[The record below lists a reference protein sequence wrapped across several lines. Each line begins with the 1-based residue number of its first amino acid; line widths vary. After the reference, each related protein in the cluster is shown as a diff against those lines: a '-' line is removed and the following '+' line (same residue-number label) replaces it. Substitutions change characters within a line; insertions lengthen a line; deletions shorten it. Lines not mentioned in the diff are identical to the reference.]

1 MKQLLTES
9 ITANQAIEY
18 MDKRQ
23 VVAITY
29 DDSTDGIYSTFSR
42 YIEIFGI
49 GKTLKGTNCLIAY
62 QRNNYSNS
70 LSGVVNGE
78 RGKKFV
84 RPNDRIMWRIFLL
97 DKITSIKP
105 TKDTFNTSMDFISK
119 NRPKLNLM
127 YKNMGSVIAKIIPDG
142 APLPPKT
149 PIENPVDT
157 EVNVGDKPEDTAST
171 DKTEPIKPISGS
183 TETTKEVSFPLT
195 DVRNFKTILGKFVRD
210 WSTKNKKPLYKN
222 DVTQIDNDTLQAE
235 IRMGKDTDFF
245 ELKKTPT
252 GYTLTSRDNKF
263 GFEPLEGK
271 TINDLLT
278 KFNSRP
284 L

>member
-29 DDSTDGIYSTFSR
+29 DSEDGYSEYTR
-42 YIEIFGI
+42 YVEPFAI
-49 GKTLKGTNCLIAY
+49 GRTLKGASCMIAY
-62 QRNNYSNS
+62 QRNNYSAS
-70 LSGVVNGE
+70 LSGMVKGE

-127 YKNMGSVIAKIIPDG
+127 YKNMGSVDKKIIPDG

-157 EVNVGDKPEDTAST
+157 EVNIGDKPEDTASI
-171 DKTEPIKPISGS
+171 DKTEPIKPTSGS
-183 TETTKEVSFPLT
+183 TETTKEVPFPLT
-195 DVRNFKTILGKFVRD
+195 DVRNFKTIVNKFVRNYA
-210 WSTKNKKPLYKN
+210 TKKNKAVYKN

-235 IRMGKDTDFF
+235 VRMSKDTDFF

-284 L
+284 IQ

>member
-29 DDSTDGIYSTFSR
+29 DDSENMGLYSTYSR
-42 YIEIFGI
+42 FLEIYAV
-49 GKTLKGTNCLIAY
+49 GKSRSGNACLIAY

-70 LSGVVNGE
+70 LSGVLNGE
-78 RGKKFV
+78 RGKKYV

-105 TKDTFNTSMDFISK
+105 TKDTFNTSMEFISK

-142 APLPPKT
+142 ATLPPKT
-149 PIENPVDT
+149 PIENPIDT
-157 EVNVGDKPEDTAST
+157 NVNSGSTVTPDKN
-171 DKTEPIKPISGS
+171 EPIKPSGS
-183 TETTKEVSFPLT
+183 TETERTVLFPLQ
-195 DVRNFKTILGKFVRD
+195 DVKQFKSLINKFTRD
-210 WSTKNKKPLYKN
+210 WSRAHNNRAVYKA
-222 DVTQIDNDTLQAE
+222 DVKQLDNNTLQAE
-235 IRMGKDTDFF
+235 IRIGKDTDFF
-245 ELKKTPT
+245 DLVKDDN
-252 GYTLTSRDNKF
+252 GYTLTPRDNKF
-263 GFEPLEGK
+263 KFEPLEGK
-271 TINDLLT
+271 TIGDLLN

-284 L
+284 IKE

>member
-29 DDSTDGIYSTFSR
+29 DDSTDGIYSTYSR

-49 GKTLKGTNCLIAY
+49 GRSLAGNPCLIAY

-78 RGKKFV
+78 RGKKYV

-105 TKDTFNTSMDFISK
+105 TKDTFNTSMEFISK

-142 APLPPKT
+142 ATLPPKT
-149 PIENPVDT
+149 PIENPIDT
-157 EVNVGDKPEDTAST
+157 NVNSGSTVTPDKN
-171 DKTEPIKPISGS
+171 EPIKPSGS
-183 TETTKEVSFPLT
+183 TETERTVLFPLQ
-195 DVRNFKTILGKFVRD
+195 DVKQFKSLINKFTKD
-210 WSTKNKKPLYKN
+210 WSSNNKKPVYKA
-222 DVTQIDNDTLQAE
+222 DVKQLDNNTLQAE
-235 IRMGKDTDFF
+235 IRIGKDTDFF
-245 ELKKTPT
+245 DLVKDKD
-252 GYTLTSRDNKF
+252 GYKLTSKNNKF
-263 GFEPLEGK
+263 GFEPLEAK
-271 TINDLLT
+271 NLNDLMIA
-278 KFNSRP
+278 FNSRP
-284 L
+284 IQ